1 MTRLRNSPRRCG
13 LVRKPSLPAR
23 SSLQSR
29 ASSWRMLPAS
39 AVWEGWRPKVRHLPM
54 RCFVSDSHLEL
65 GGSSVCEGG
74 LEVVVDWYLLALAKY
89 GTADRLLRQ
98 DWSSTPFVHANNRVF
113 MAIYNCD
120 DNVLNRSSLRCSA
133 DVQPRKHWPGFL
145 GPVAADMNCLS
156 VQPSSA
162 PRNTTSINDCRYSTS
177 NKARE
182 DGSAESTSP

>member
-1 MTRLRNSPRRCG
+1 MTRLRNSPRLCG
-13 LVRKPSLPAR
+13 PVRKPSLPAR

-29 ASSWRMLPAS
+29 ASPWRMMPAS
-39 AVWEGWRPKVRHLPM
+39 AVWEGWKPKVRHLPM

-74 LEVVVDWYLLALAKY
+74 LEVVVDRYLLALARDEIVH
-89 GTADRLLRQ
+89 GLISE
-98 DWSSTPFVHANNRVF
+98 DWSSTPLVHANNRVF

-120 DNVLNRSSLRCSA
+120 DNVLNRSSLRCA
-133 DVQPRKHWPGFL
+133 VDVQPRKHWPGFL

-162 PRNTTSINDCRYSTS
+162 PRNTTFINAC
-177 NKARE
+177 
-182 DGSAESTSP
+182 